1 MKGLFFVLAFLGFV
15 GFSNLNAQ
23 CAKSGASCC
32 SKKTAAVDT
41 KVSAEEMAKVASA
54 DKTIKSKKEKDGTIT
69 YTRKMKDPATGKKV
83 RVPVVYDAASA
94 KFVNATS
101 ESNGKACAGEMKDGK
116 ACSKKDKMEGSSC
129 CSKKGSASAD
139 VPKQN
144 SDASSEM

>member
-54 DKTIKSKKEKDGTIT
+54 DKTIKSKKEKDGTIADCPSSPPAAVAPSPP
-69 YTRKMKDPATGKKV
+69 DP
-83 RVPVVYDAASA
+83 
-94 KFVNATS
+94 
-101 ESNGKACAGEMKDGK
+101 
-116 ACSKKDKMEGSSC
+116 SS
-129 CSKKGSASAD
+129 
-139 VPKQN
+139 
-144 SDASSEM
+144 